1 MSDDEE
7 YTPCYCVHCTPG
19 GELCP
24 RCHPESRD
32 GTVCVRLDGLA
43 DQIAAEIH
51 DELVRAAICYAAP
64 AGMRK
69 DKPYSDPETVFIPM
83 MWPWAFKHWKPT
95 ADDRVR
101 ELVKAAVFLAA

>member
-51 DELVRAAICYAAP
+51 DELLTCSHGPLGDDCRYI
-64 AGMRK
+64 
-69 DKPYSDPETVFIPM
+69 
-83 MWPWAFKHWKPT
+83 T
-95 ADDRVR
+95 AKVVV
-101 ELVKAAVFLAA
+101 LLQSLAVQ